1 MAIDITTG
9 KFHESAMKY
18 VAFNEIAAGLALQ
31 TLISKDVTIGQGF
44 IIEKVVLSCLTGHVY
59 IFDGSAAGGA
69 VPIFGLDGGGG
80 DITMGV
86 GQQVWDFKGDP
97 VEFTRDSTSLC
108 ISAAGTFN
116 GFIKYGWSTLPASI
130 K

>member
-18 VAFNEIAAGLALQ
+18 VTFGEIGAALAVQ
-31 TLISKDVTIGQGF
+31 QLISKDVTVGQGF
-44 IIEKVVLSCLTGHVY
+44 IIEKVVLSCLTGHVR
-59 IFDGSAAGGA
+59 IFDGTAGDT
-69 VPIFGLDGGGG
+69 VPIFGLDGGAQ
-80 DITMGV
+80 DITVGH
-86 GQQVWDFKGDP
+86 GQQVWNFEGDP
-97 VEFTRDSTSLC
+97 VEFTRDGTDLC